1 MNSGREIQTCRANTD
16 GRMLQEI
23 VLRGAGGVGWRGGRQ
38 SRKSDILKRYTTK
51 VIHFLSIMWEIQSGS
66 TFKPKEGLGHG

>member
-1 MNSGREIQTCRANTD
+1 MQSEHRRENVTGNSFTG
-16 GRMLQEI
+16 GWW
-23 VLRGAGGVGWRGGRQ
+23 GGVERRGGRQ